1 MTHNVDSQCSDAA
14 IVIQAIRTTWTCTK
28 RMQNSLSTVVEPR
41 ISQLQT
47 EQILPVDPPTH

>member
-1 MTHNVDSQCSDAA
+1 MSRNVDSQCSDAA

-41 ISQLQT
+41 ISQLHP